1 MIDFGHAPEIWR
13 DFPEL
18 AAGCLF
24 VTGVG
29 PDADVRERV
38 ERCYAVA
45 DERLAAGPES
55 ELPEIRA
62 WRRAFTRMGLKPTQY
77 RCAAESLARR
87 YRKER
92 SLPSLH
98 PLVDLCNAVS
108 LAFAVP
114 IAVIDADRVAWPLR
128 VRYADG
134 DERYLSFGGE
144 EETPYAGEVVFADAA
159 GHAHARRW
167 THRQSALSAVRPQTA
182 SALIVAEAM
191 HETGR
196 ADVQRL
202 VDTLAAELTDVWQT
216 ATAPATATATATA
229 QLTPDAPVFTVAPA
243 GRP

>member
-1 MIDFGHAPEIWR
+1 MLSFGHVPEIRW

-18 AAGCLF
+18 ATGCLF
-24 VTGVG
+24 VTGITA
-29 PDADVRERV
+29 DADVARAV
-38 ERCYAVA
+38 ERFCATA

-55 ELPEIRA
+55 DWPAIKA
-62 WRRAFTRMGLKPTQY
+62 WRRAFARMGMKPTQY

-92 SLPSLH
+92 ALPSLH

-114 IAVIDADRVAWPLR
+114 IAVLDADRVAWPLR
-128 VRYADG
+128 VRYAAG

-144 EETPYAGEVVFADAA
+144 TETPYAGEVVFADAA

-167 THRQSALSAVRPQTA
+167 THRQSAASTVRPETA

-191 HETGR
+191 HETGH
-196 ADVQRL
+196 ADVARL
-202 VDTLAAELTDVWQT
+202 VDTLAAELTDMWRPPA
-216 ATAPATATATATA
+216 ATAL
-229 QLTPDAPVFTVAPA
+229 LTSGAPEFSSA
-243 GRP
+243 